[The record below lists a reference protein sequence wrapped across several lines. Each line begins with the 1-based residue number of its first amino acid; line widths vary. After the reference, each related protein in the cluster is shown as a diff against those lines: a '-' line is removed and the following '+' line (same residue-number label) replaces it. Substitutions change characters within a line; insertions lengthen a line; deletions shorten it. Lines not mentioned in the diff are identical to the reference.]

1 MSIDVDTDEPSD
13 KKLLF
18 KALKR
23 IIKLLEEIRDK
34 P

>member
-1 MSIDVDTDEPSD
+1 MSIDVDPGEPKD

-34 P
+34 